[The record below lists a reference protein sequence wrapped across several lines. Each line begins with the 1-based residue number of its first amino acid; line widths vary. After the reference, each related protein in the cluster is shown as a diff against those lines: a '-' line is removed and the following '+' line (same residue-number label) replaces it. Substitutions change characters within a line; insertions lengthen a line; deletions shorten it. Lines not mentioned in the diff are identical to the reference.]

1 MRKFSKGEEEAEINM
16 TPMLDIVFIML
27 IFFIVTASFL
37 RETGLEVYKPEPT
50 PEDPNPPPPDPDNK
64 PILFKVDNS
73 SRVIYALRP
82 IDVGSARA
90 IIEREYA
97 ARPHVPVIIAAE
109 PEANTGIV
117 IQIYDMAEQA
127 EVKDIKCRAPNTC
140 GAHSRK

>member
-37 RETGLEVYKPEPT
+37 RESGLEVYKPEPDDSQT
-50 PEDPNPPPPDPDNK
+50 PPPPPDEENK
-64 PILFKVDNS
+64 PILFKVDSS

-97 ARPHVPVIIAAE
+97 ARPHVPVIIAADA
-109 PEANTGIV
+109 EANTGVV

-127 EVKDIKCRAPNTC
+127 DVKEIIVTEAK
-140 GAHSRK
+140 